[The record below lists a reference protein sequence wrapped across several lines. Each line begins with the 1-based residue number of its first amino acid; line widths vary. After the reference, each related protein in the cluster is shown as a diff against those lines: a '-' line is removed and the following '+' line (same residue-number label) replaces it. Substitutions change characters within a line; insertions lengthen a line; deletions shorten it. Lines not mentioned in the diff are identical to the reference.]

1 MSEPNLSPAAAQNIV
16 PATDPSKQR
25 IVIDLQNVTKVYD
38 LGGAQVHALKGVTF
52 RVYSGEFVAIMGHSG
67 SGKSTML
74 NLIGCLDRPTAGT
87 YLLDGIDV
95 SRMSRGER
103 ADIRNR
109 KIGFIFQNFNLL
121 QRTSVWENVELPM
134 LYAGID
140 KHERAQRIRHAL
152 EIVKIPHKAKMH
164 PNQLSGGEQQRVAIA
179 RSLVN
184 HPAIIL
190 ADEPTGNLDSATSSE
205 IMEFLQ
211 TLSREQHI
219 TLVMVTHE
227 PDIAAYAE
235 RVSVFKDGLIQREY
249 RNERSPERETLGEEC

>member
-1 MSEPNLSPAAAQNIV
+1 MNGNDSSRQAPEVEASVDYAAA
-16 PATDPSKQR
+16 PAGSP
-25 IVIDLQNVTKVYD
+25 IVIDLQDVVKVYD
-38 LGGAQVHALKGVTF
+38 LGGSQVQALKGVTF
-52 RVYSGEFVAIMGHSG
+52 KVRAGEFVAIMGHSG

-74 NLIGCLDRPTAGT
+74 NLIGCLDRPTSGR
-87 YLLDGIDV
+87 YLLDNIDV
-95 SRMSRGER
+95 SRMSRGAL

-134 LYAGID
+134 LYAEID
-140 KHERAQRIRHAL
+140 KHERAARVRHAL
-152 EIVKIPHKAKMH
+152 EVVKIPHKAKMH

-184 HPAIIL
+184 KPAIIL
-190 ADEPTGNLDSATSSE
+190 ADEPTGNLDSSTSGE

-211 TLSREQHI
+211 TLNREQRI

-227 PDIAAYAE
+227 TDIAAYAE
-235 RVSVFKDGLIQREY
+235 RVTVFKDGLILREY
-249 RNERSPERETLGEEC
+249 RNESS